1 MSAVENYRWIFL
13 ILFSHSLWEHII
25 RETANYAK
33 AAHNA
38 STFSMTE
45 EDLKHVDVLFLS
57 VYHFLTQ
64 QHLCWERCNDV
75 EMPVVYQ
82 TINKNKFKKF

>member
-25 RETANYAK
+25 RETTNYAK

-57 VYHFLTQ
+57 VYHFLPQ
-64 QHLCWERCNDV
+64 QHLCWKRCNDV
-75 EMPVVYQ
+75 EMTVVYQ